1 MINKVRGAFSVLAIV
16 GMLLMIAPN
25 VYAQSVASQKAYFGS
40 GTNEIVAPEG
50 DIMLYGQI
58 KTSQVGDLLIGV
70 SMECSL
76 WTATSN
82 TATKGGGKTT
92 SSSRAAVN
100 VTVYVDGHA
109 VENQAEPGQV
119 VYCDR
124 EQTVNLT
131 FSSETVLI
139 TDAITLEIFLKT
151 KNANHFN
158 FYYNDLG
165 SGVHTVEVYVDS
177 MVEFSPD
184 SPQVVVDGTRAAIG
198 KRSLIIEEY
207 NNP

>member
-1 MINKVRGAFSVLAIV
+1 MINKVRGSFSVLAIV

-100 VTVYVDGHA
+100 VTVYVDGDA
-109 VENQAEPGQV
+109 VDNQAEPGQV

-131 FSSETVLI
+131 FSSETVLM
-139 TDAITLEIFLKT
+139 TDAITLEIFQKT
-151 KNANHFN
+151 KEASHFN

-165 SGVHTVEVYVDS
+165 TGVHTVEVYVDS
-177 MVEFSPD
+177 MVEFTPGSPD
-184 SPQVVVDGTRAAIG
+184 VVVNGTRAAIG
-198 KRSLIIEEY
+198 KRTLVIEEY